1 MITIKQDLILTE
13 DTSFAESITVNGNI
27 IGNYNLKVMGNIDA
41 RDINARDINAWNID
55 ARDINAEK
63 IDARD
68 INARDINAWNIDAND
83 IDAWNIDARDINAN
97 DIDAWDIN
105 ARDINARD
113 ISFYAFVISRKSL
126 ICKSIKGRRENNIA
140 KCLDAEIEIIEDVK
154 ICDKC
159 GQIIK
164 Q

>member
-27 IGNYNLKVMGNIDA
+27 IGNYNLKVMGDIDA
-41 RDINARDINAWNID
+41 NDID
-55 ARDINAEK
+55 ANDI
-63 IDARD
+63 D
-68 INARDINAWNIDAND
+68 AWNIDAND
-83 IDAWNIDARDINAN
+83 IDAWNINARDINAN

-105 ARDINARD
+105 ARDINARDINAEKIDAWKIDARD